1 MIRLSTPEAI
11 QQVAMPGGWT
21 LTMRTVDAP
30 AFDMARRRASAAAVA
45 LMASEETR
53 ARYGL
58 SADDVAP
65 LKAHLDATTG
75 HEDLADQARGVVF
88 GAGIHMLAV
97 EIANAHA
104 IGWTGVVDDEG
115 EEGVAPLAVRAAEES
130 GPVLEPDFRVFAR
143 VVPLHSGF
151 VPAVQIAVPAGVSA
165 GL

>member
-75 HEDLADQARGVVF
+75 HEDLADQVRGVVF

-115 EEGVAPLAVRAAEES
+115 EDVPFDRAALAQLLRQS
-130 GPVLEPDFRVFAR
+130 VVADGRTVWFAEALVER
-143 VVPLHSGF
+143 ACRTAMAELAEGN
-151 VPAVQIAVPAGVSA
+151 G
-165 GL
+165 